1 MKIEDIID
9 KMSKSYLDRIVKSF
23 TNEIYT
29 KDEEGYRKQI
39 LSNIDF
45 LSDKKKIKERLNIFL
60 KNSRDPYQNGLLINF
75 ILKTLLSCNQ
85 YQAKQEDIIENIK
98 KSEQEVIKN
107 SKSADSFKHIDDY
120 ALDIFE
126 TVLEAAFEDDTITDD
141 ELNLITKIRK
151 KIKIQEKDQYLIQA
165 KLGQFPQKQNKIHIP
180 EQISQGLNDLQKCGI
195 VFFCNKTTEQY
206 YILPDELTE
215 GVKNYLGVE
224 LVEDKF
230 IDLLDILNAT
240 ELRQILENL
249 KLLQSGVKDE
259 LINRILM
266 TGIKPSEVL
275 DSLSNARLSEICKK
289 LPDVKSSGTKPQK
302 IELIIKYFDELINID
317 IEDTTDKREVYYK
330 FFEQIAKK
338 DMANLIGKKIVKH
351 ERDVEL
357 AFERATTYLFE
368 KKLNNGVIKQE
379 GSEHCDGCM
388 EFGKKGEL
396 FMWDNKTKMLEK
408 YKFPNAHL
416 NQFKRYIHDA
426 TRKGK
431 RVNCFLVVVPD
442 ADKAAEDNA
451 NRLKYES
458 DVDTDV
464 AIITA
469 ENLKWIADE
478 WSKTNNGKQFNLQVF
493 NKTGILSKDEIKSRM
508 KLFNKN

>member
-1 MKIEDIID
+1 
-9 KMSKSYLDRIVKSF
+9 MS
-23 TNEIYT
+23 
-29 KDEEGYRKQI
+29 
-39 LSNIDF
+39 
-45 LSDKKKIKERLNIFL
+45 IKE
-60 KNSRDPYQNGLLINF
+60 
-75 ILKTLLSCNQ
+75 
-85 YQAKQEDIIENIK
+85 KQEEIIESIK

-107 SKSADSFKHIDDY
+107 SKSSDSFKHIDDY
-120 ALDIFE
+120 AIDIFE
-126 TVLEAAFEDDTITDD
+126 TVLEAAFEDNTITDD

-165 KLGQFPQKQNKIHIP
+165 KLGQFPQKQNKIHNP
-180 EQISQGLNDLQKCGI
+180 EQILQALNDLQKCGI

-206 YILPDELTE
+206 FILPDELTE
-215 GVKNYLGVE
+215 GVKSYLGVE
-224 LVEDKF
+224 LVKDKF
-230 IDLLDILNAT
+230 IDLLDMLNAT

-249 KLLQSGVKDE
+249 KLLQSGVKEE

-266 TGIKPSEVL
+266 TGLKPSEVL
-275 DSLSNARLSEICKK
+275 DSLSNNRLTEICKK

-302 IELIIKYFDELINID
+302 IEFIVKYFDELINID
-317 IEDTTDKREVYYK
+317 IEKTTDKREIYYK
-330 FFEQIAKK
+330 FYEQIAKK

-357 AFERATTYLFE
+357 AFERATAYLFE
-368 KKLNNGVIKQE
+368 KKLNNDVLKQE

-388 EFGKKGEL
+388 EFGKKEEL
-396 FMWDNKTKMLEK
+396 FMWDNKTKMQEK
-408 YKFPNAHL
+408 YKFPNKHL

-431 RVNCFLVVVPD
+431 RVNCFLVVVPE
-442 ADKAAEDNA
+442 ADKVAEDNA

-458 DVDTDV
+458 DVDTDI

-478 WSKTNNGKQFNLQVF
+478 WSKTNGSKKFNLQVF
-493 NKTGILSKDEIKSRM
+493 NKTGILTKDEIKSRM
-508 KLFNKN
+508 KLFNKS